1 MIKFLQIVSV
11 MIGLSVVTLMVAL
24 IVILNGHLHF
34 LQLVYTVPVCLFVLF
49 VCGIFNWIQ
58 TKKKKRW
65 LMSVLG
71 VAIVITL
78 IPPIQH
84 YYKLSIPTVDAEIDV
99 SAYQPFSRG
108 NQVVK
113 PDEEASFQLTESL
126 PRLDG
131 ATAMY
136 PLYASF
142 VEATYPKGDY
152 QPYNS
157 RVQVSRTPEAYQN
170 LIAGNVDLI
179 FVAAPSVSQE
189 WQAEKE
195 GLIFDLTPIGREA
208 FVFFVH
214 HKNNLDNVT
223 LDQVKK
229 IYAGDITN
237 WRDVGGEDEAIRAF
251 QRPADSGSQTA
262 LEKLMGNMPIMKAPS
277 ENIASGMGGI
287 IHEVSQYRNYK
298 NAMGYTFRYYSTEM
312 VQNKKIKLL
321 SIDGVAPTKEN
332 IRNGTY
338 PLVSEFYAVTAGTE
352 NENVQKLI
360 DWIRTNEGQ
369 ALVEKVGYVP
379 VENY

>member
-1 MIKFLQIVSV
+1 MIKFLQIVSI
-11 MIGLSVVTLMVAL
+11 MIGLSVVTVMVAL
-24 IVILNGHLHF
+24 IVILNGHMHF
-34 LQLVYTVPVCLFVLF
+34 LPLVYTVPVCLFVLL
-49 VCGIFNWIQ
+49 VGGIFNWIH
-58 TKKKKRW
+58 TKKKRRW

-71 VAIVITL
+71 VAIVIAL

-84 YYKLSIPTVDAEIDV
+84 YYKLTIPTVDAEIDV
-99 SAYQPFSRG
+99 SAYQPFTQG

-113 PDEEASFQLTESL
+113 PDEKASLQLTESL

-136 PLYASF
+136 PLYAAF

-179 FVAAPSVSQE
+179 FVAAPSASQE

-195 GLIFDLTPIGREA
+195 GLTFDMTPIGREA

-214 HKNNLDNVT
+214 HKNSVDNVT
-223 LDQVKK
+223 LEQVKK
-229 IYAGDITN
+229 IYAGEITN
-237 WRDVGGEDEAIRAF
+237 WRDVGGDDEAIRAF

-262 LEKLMGNMPIMKAPS
+262 LEKLMGNMSIMKAPS

-338 PLVSEFYAVTAGTE
+338 PLVSEFYAVTTGAE
-352 NENVQKLI
+352 NENVQKLM
-360 DWIRTNEGQ
+360 DWILTDEGQ

>member
-1 MIKFLQIVSV
+1 MIKFLQIVSG

-34 LQLVYTVPVCLFVLF
+34 LQLVYTVPVCLFLLF

-71 VAIVITL
+71 VAIVIAL

-99 SAYQPFSRG
+99 SAYQPFTRG

-195 GLIFDLTPIGREA
+195 GLTFDLTPIGREA

-262 LEKLMGNMPIMKAPS
+262 LEKLMGNMQIMKAPS

-360 DWIRTNEGQ
+360 DWIRTDEGQ

>member
-11 MIGLSVVTLMVAL
+11 IIGLSVVTLMVAF
-24 IVILNGHLHF
+24 IVILNGHMHF
-34 LQLVYTVPVCLFVLF
+34 LQLVYSVPVCLFVLF
-49 VCGIFNWIQ
+49 VCVIFNWIN

-71 VAIVITL
+71 VAIVFALIT
-78 IPPIQH
+78 PIQH
-84 YYKLSIPTVDAEIDV
+84 YYKLSIPTVDAEIDI
-99 SAYQPFSRG
+99 SAYQPFTRG

-113 PDEEASFQLTESL
+113 PDEKASLQLTESL

-136 PLYASF
+136 PLYAAI

-170 LIAGNVDLI
+170 LIAGDVDLI

-195 GLIFDLTPIGREA
+195 GLTFDMTPIGREA

-214 HKNNLDNVT
+214 HKNNVDNIT

-229 IYAGDITN
+229 IYAGEITN
-237 WRDVGGEDEAIRAF
+237 WRDVGGEDEAIHAF

-312 VQNKKIKLL
+312 VHNKKIKLL
-321 SIDGVAPTKEN
+321 SIDGIAPTKEN

-338 PLVSEFYAVTAGTE
+338 PLVSEFYAVTVDKE
-352 NENVQKLI
+352 NGNVQYLI
-360 DWIRTNEGQ
+360 DLILTYEGLG
-369 ALVEKVGYVP
+369 LVEKVGYVP

>member
-11 MIGLSVVTLMVAL
+11 MIGLSVVTLMVVL
-24 IVILNGHLHF
+24 IVILSGHMHF
-34 LQLVYTVPVCLFVLF
+34 LQLVYTVPVCVFVLF
-49 VCGIFNWIQ
+49 VCGIFNWMN

-65 LMSVLG
+65 VMGALG
-71 VAIVITL
+71 VTIIFTL

-84 YYKLSIPTVDAEIDV
+84 YYKLSIPTLDAEIDI
-99 SAYQPFSRG
+99 SAYQPFTQD

-113 PDEEASFQLTESL
+113 PDEKVSLQLTGSL

-136 PLYASF
+136 PLYAAF

-152 QPYNS
+152 QPYKS
-157 RVQVSRTPEAYQN
+157 RVQVNRTPEAYQN

-179 FVAAPSVSQE
+179 FVAAPSIKQE

-195 GLIFDLTPIGREA
+195 GLTFNMTPIGREA

-214 HKNNLDNVT
+214 HKNNVDNVT

-229 IYAGDITN
+229 IYAGEITN

-251 QRPADSGSQTA
+251 QRPADSGSQIA
-262 LEKLMGNMPIMKAPS
+262 LENLMDNKPIMEAPS

-298 NAMGYTFRYYSTEM
+298 NAMGFTFRYYSTEM
-312 VQNKKIKLL
+312 VRNKKIKLL
-321 SIDGVAPTKEN
+321 SIDGIAPTKEN

-338 PLVSEFYAVTAGTE
+338 PLVSEFYAVTAGGE

-360 DWIRTNEGQ
+360 DWILTDEGQ
-369 ALVEKVGYVP
+369 ALVAKVGYVP
-379 VENY
+379 VEKY

>member
-1 MIKFLQIVSV
+1 
-11 MIGLSVVTLMVAL
+11 MIGLSVVTVMVAL
-24 IVILNGHLHF
+24 IVILNGHIHF
-34 LQLVYTVPVCLFVLF
+34 LPLVYTVPVCLFVLF
-49 VCGIFNWIQ
+49 VGGIFNWIH
-58 TKKKKRW
+58 TKKKRRW

-71 VAIVITL
+71 VAIVIAL

-99 SAYQPFSRG
+99 SAYQPFTRG

-113 PDEEASFQLTESL
+113 PDEKASLQLTESL

-136 PLYASF
+136 PLYAAF
-142 VEATYPKGDY
+142 VEATYPEGDY

-179 FVAAPSVSQE
+179 FVAAPSASQE

-195 GLIFDLTPIGREA
+195 GLTFDMTPIGREA

-214 HKNNLDNVT
+214 HKNSVDNVT
-223 LDQVKK
+223 LEQVKK
-229 IYAGDITN
+229 IYAGEITN
-237 WRDVGGEDEAIRAF
+237 WRDVGGDDEAIRAF

-277 ENIASGMGGI
+277 ENIASGMSGI

-338 PLVSEFYAVTAGTE
+338 PLVSEFYAVTVGAE
-352 NENVQKLI
+352 NENVQKLM
-360 DWIRTNEGQ
+360 DWILTDEGQ

>member
-11 MIGLSVVTLMVAL
+11 MIGLSVVTVIVAL
-24 IVILNGHLHF
+24 IVILNGHMHF
-34 LQLVYTVPVCLFVLF
+34 LPLVYTVPVCLFVLL
-49 VCGIFNWIQ
+49 VAGIFNWIH
-58 TKKKKRW
+58 TKKKRRC

-71 VAIVITL
+71 VAIVIAL
-78 IPPIQH
+78 ITPIQH

-99 SAYQPFSRG
+99 SAYQPFTQG

-113 PDEEASFQLTESL
+113 ADEKASLQLTEPL

-136 PLYASF
+136 PLYAAF

-179 FVAAPSVSQE
+179 FVAAPSSSQE
-189 WQAEKE
+189 WQAKKE
-195 GLIFDLTPIGREA
+195 GLTFDMTPIGREV

-214 HKNNLDNVT
+214 HKNNVDNVT
-223 LDQVKK
+223 LEQVKK

-360 DWIRTNEGQ
+360 DWILTDEGQ

-379 VENY
+379 VVNY

>member
-1 MIKFLQIVSV
+1 MIKFLQIVSI
-11 MIGLSVVTLMVAL
+11 MIGLSVVTVMVAL
-24 IVILNGHLHF
+24 IVILNGHIHF
-34 LQLVYTVPVCLFVLF
+34 LPLVYTVPVCLFVLL
-49 VCGIFNWIQ
+49 VAGIFNWIH
-58 TKKKKRW
+58 TKKKRRC

-71 VAIVITL
+71 VAIVIAL

-99 SAYQPFSRG
+99 SAYQPFTQG

-113 PDEEASFQLTESL
+113 ADEKASLQLTEPL

-136 PLYASF
+136 PLYAAF
-142 VEATYPKGDY
+142 VEATYPEGDY

-179 FVAAPSVSQE
+179 FVAAPSASQE

-195 GLIFDLTPIGREA
+195 GLTFDMTPIGREA

-214 HKNNLDNVT
+214 HKNSVDNVT
-223 LDQVKK
+223 LEQVKK
-229 IYAGDITN
+229 IYAGEITN
-237 WRDVGGEDEAIRAF
+237 WRDVGGDDEAIRAF

-360 DWIRTNEGQ
+360 DWILTDEGQ

-379 VENY
+379 VVNY

>member
-11 MIGLSVVTLMVAL
+11 MIGLSVVTLMVVL
-24 IVILNGHLHF
+24 IVILSGHMHF
-34 LQLVYTVPVCLFVLF
+34 LQLVYTVPVCVFVLF
-49 VCGIFNWIQ
+49 VCGIFNWMN

-65 LMSVLG
+65 VMGALG
-71 VAIVITL
+71 VTIIFAL

-84 YYKLSIPTVDAEIDV
+84 YYKLSIPTLDAEIDI
-99 SAYQPFSRG
+99 SAYQPFTQD

-113 PDEEASFQLTESL
+113 PDEKVSLQLTGSL

-136 PLYASF
+136 PLYAAF

-152 QPYNS
+152 QPYKS
-157 RVQVSRTPEAYQN
+157 RVQVNRTPEAYQN

-179 FVAAPSVSQE
+179 FVAAPSIKQE

-195 GLIFDLTPIGREA
+195 GLTFNMTPIGREA

-214 HKNNLDNVT
+214 HKNNVDNVT

-229 IYAGDITN
+229 IYAGEITN

-251 QRPADSGSQTA
+251 QRPADSGSQIA
-262 LEKLMGNMPIMKAPS
+262 LENLMDNKPIMEAPS

-298 NAMGYTFRYYSTEM
+298 NAMGFTFRYYSTEM
-312 VQNKKIKLL
+312 VRNKKIKLL
-321 SIDGVAPTKEN
+321 SIDGIAPTKEN

-338 PLVSEFYAVTAGTE
+338 PLVSEFYAVTAGGE

-360 DWIRTNEGQ
+360 DWILTDEGQ
-369 ALVEKVGYVP
+369 ALVAKVGYVP
-379 VENY
+379 VEKY